1 MEDLWAVDLVSQVLD
16 ILFSFWKEFL
26 QDWDSND
33 MRGVIFKLLLGWLV
47 LSLLVIHLAWKVYG
61 STVNDMYYRQGL
73 VLSGSDQEQE
83 SLRGSPEIQ
92 LIGRQSEI
100 MHDSM
105 GGQNGGTPEAASHF
119 TSWESVGSDP
129 SKTHRE

>member
-61 STVNDMYYRQGL
+61 STVNDMYYRQG
-73 VLSGSDQEQE
+73 
-83 SLRGSPEIQ
+83 
-92 LIGRQSEI
+92 
-100 MHDSM
+100 M